1 MAMFKH
7 LVSATTTGLRH
18 DLIRGTDN
26 TTRHV
31 VVLSQLYPP
40 EPHMFAPDIAAAV
53 NQAGHQVTVVTGYP
67 NRPGGKLHPG
77 YRQRLTFSEM
87 LDNILVRRVPLVVN
101 HSQKALE
108 RIANFLSFSL
118 STLTATSSI
127 KDADVVYV
135 YATPATA
142 AIAAQVWHKLY
153 GIPYVLHVQDLWP
166 ESVTGSGMLGNG
178 VLNKVAGAVLNVW
191 LKRLYGNA
199 AQLIT
204 ISPGMNRLLVERG
217 HAPEHC
223 ETVYN
228 WAEEHTIDVKPA
240 ESFSTSGLQLLYAG
254 NLGPM
259 QDLETVIDAARILGA
274 DQDFQLRIA
283 GEGVL
288 QDDLHAAAK
297 DVHSVEFL
305 GNLTPDDV
313 AQRYLAADF
322 QLVTL
327 KDLPIFRTT
336 IPSKLQASLAA
347 GVPVITTVGG
357 DVADLIAQHHAGIV
371 AKPEDPDALAAAFA
385 RAYAMPAAQRA
396 QMGANARRLYEQHM
410 SQAAGTTRIVSILN
424 TVTQQR
430 APKVPVEETS

>member
-1 MAMFKH
+1 MFKH
-7 LVSATTTGLRH
+7 LLRHLVAGPRH
-18 DLIRGTDN
+18 DLLRGS
-26 TTRHV
+26 RHETQQV

-40 EPHMFAPDIAAAV
+40 EPHMFAPDVAAA
-53 NQAGHQVTVVTGYP
+53 AAEDGHRVTVVTGFP

-77 YRQRLTFSEM
+77 YRQRFNHFELI
-87 LDNILVRRVPLVVN
+87 DDILVRRVPLVIN
-101 HSQKALE
+101 HSQKAFE
-108 RIANFLSFSL
+108 RIANFLSFSVSAL
-118 STLTATSSI
+118 AATSAV

-142 AIAAQVWHKLY
+142 AIAAQVWRKLY

-166 ESVTGSGMLGNG
+166 ESVTDSGMLGNG
-178 VLNKVAGAVLNVW
+178 ALNRAAGAVLNVW

-199 AQLIT
+199 AKLIT
-204 ISPGMNRLLVERG
+204 ISPGMKQLLMDRG
-217 HAPEHC
+217 YEPGQCA
-223 ETVYN
+223 TVYN

-240 ESFSTSGLQLLYAG
+240 ESFSVSGLKLLYAG

-259 QDLETVIDAARILGA
+259 QDVETVIAAARSL
-274 DQDFQLRIA
+274 DEHHDFQLSIA

-288 QDDLHAAAK
+288 QQQLHDAAEGIQ
-297 DVHSVEFL
+297 SVEFL
-305 GNLTPDDV
+305 GNLSPTDI

-327 KDLPIFRTT
+327 KDIPIFRTT

-347 GVPVITTVGG
+347 GVPVITTVSG
-357 DVADLIAQHHAGIV
+357 DVADLVAEHNAGIV

-385 RAYAMPAAQRA
+385 RAYAMSAAQRA
-396 QMGANARRLYEQHM
+396 QMGANARRLYEDHM
-410 SQAAGTTRIVSILN
+410 SKAAGTTRIVSILN
-424 TVTQQR
+424 NVTEHS